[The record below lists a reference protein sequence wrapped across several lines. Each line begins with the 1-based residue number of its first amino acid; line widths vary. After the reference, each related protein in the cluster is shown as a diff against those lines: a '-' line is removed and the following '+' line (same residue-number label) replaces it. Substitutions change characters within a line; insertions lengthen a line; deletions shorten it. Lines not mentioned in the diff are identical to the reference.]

1 MAVLRSLEAVR
12 GPGRFGHRNEH
23 VDNMVH
29 LLFLMTVS
37 NVYSENIISYIY
49 IYILLYT
56 LFVHIYIYI
65 AKAGGSSHKSLIQGY
80 GGHPRAK

>member
-49 IYILLYT
+49 ILLYT

>member
-1 MAVLRSLEAVR
+1 MKMAVLRSLEAVR

-56 LFVHIYIYI
+56 LFVHIYIYTLQ
-65 AKAGGSSHKSLIQGY
+65 KQGD
-80 GGHPRAK
+80 PLTSP